1 MVSAWTDGYA
11 IGQPVQVRHQG
22 SWRRAQV
29 CAIRG
34 KSCMVVLARSGE
46 QTTANIH
53 DPRNIK
59 PCQAQRPSEMS
70 TSDDQLSFG

>member
-1 MVSAWTDGYA
+1 VVSTWTDGYA
-11 IGQPVQVRHQG
+11 IGQPVKVRHQG

-34 KSCMVVLARSGE
+34 RSCMVVLVKSGE

-53 DPRNIK
+53 DPRNIE
-59 PCQAQRPSEMS
+59 PCQVKSPSETS

>member
-1 MVSAWTDGYA
+1 MVSAWIDGYA
-11 IGQPVQVRHQG
+11 IGQPVRVRHQG

-34 KSCMVVLARSGE
+34 RSCMVVLVRSGE

-53 DPRNIK
+53 DPRNIE
-59 PCQAQRPSEMS
+59 PCQAKSPSETS
-70 TSDDQLSFG
+70 TSNEQLSFD

>member
-1 MVSAWTDGYA
+1 MVSTWTDGYA
-11 IGQPVQVRHQG
+11 IGQPVRVRHQG

-34 KSCMVVLARSGE
+34 RSCMVVLVKSGE

-53 DPRNIK
+53 DPRNIE
-59 PCQAQRPSEMS
+59 PCQVKSPSETS
-70 TSDDQLSFG
+70 TSDGQLFFG

>member
-1 MVSAWTDGYA
+1 VVSTWTDGYA
-11 IGQPVQVRHQG
+11 IGQPVRVRHQG

-34 KSCMVVLARSGE
+34 RSCMVVLVKSGE

-53 DPRNIK
+53 DPRNIE
-59 PCQAQRPSEMS
+59 PCQVKSPSETS

>member
-1 MVSAWTDGYA
+1 MVSTWTDGYA
-11 IGQPVQVRHQG
+11 IGQPVRVRHQG

-34 KSCMVVLARSGE
+34 RSCMVVLVKSGE

-53 DPRNIK
+53 DPRNIE
-59 PCQAQRPSEMS
+59 PCQVKSPSETS